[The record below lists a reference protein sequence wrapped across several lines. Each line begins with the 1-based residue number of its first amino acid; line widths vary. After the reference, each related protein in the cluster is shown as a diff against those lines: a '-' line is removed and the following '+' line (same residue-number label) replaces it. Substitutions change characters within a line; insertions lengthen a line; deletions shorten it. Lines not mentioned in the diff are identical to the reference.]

1 MSYPQLLISDI
12 IQIAV
17 LSVLVVQAFLI
28 NKTLKADHER
38 RRKQATL
45 EYINAVSE
53 RYKSALNEF
62 NKRHGED
69 RFVDLSDYTEEDK
82 FLVKSYLNEI
92 ENICTGVNCE
102 VLDYYILKRMTAGN
116 LKRNHSRF
124 SQYIEA
130 VQRNKPTTYT
140 EYDAVVARLKHEA
153 KDVSDRQ
160 GKIQFSRKNNN

>member
-69 RFVDLSDYTEEDK
+69 RFVDLWVRPNKGTKCDTE
-82 FLVKSYLNEI
+82 N
-92 ENICTGVNCE
+92 
-102 VLDYYILKRMTAGN
+102 
-116 LKRNHSRF
+116 
-124 SQYIEA
+124 SQYI
-130 VQRNKPTTYT
+130 
-140 EYDAVVARLKHEA
+140 D
-153 KDVSDRQ
+153 
-160 GKIQFSRKNNN
+160 II